1 MSPAHARLLADAVPS
16 GPDGPLRVFA
26 QPWYLL
32 LLVVVLGMVVGYLLV
47 LRRRRRDTVTFTNL
61 DLLDRVAPRRPG
73 RLRHLPAVALILAL
87 TLLTVALAG
96 PTAEARVP
104 RNKATVVLVIDVS
117 LSMQATDVAPTRLAA
132 AQAAAKSFAEQLT
145 PGVNLGLVAFAGTA
159 AVLVSP
165 TTDRTSVKRAVDGL
179 RLSESTATGEAIF
192 AAMSSVETF
201 SQSVS
206 GTQDGPT
213 PARIVLMSDG
223 KQTVPGPDGENE
235 ARGAFTAARK
245 AAETKIPV
253 STISFGT
260 NYGSIEIDGDRTSV
274 AVDDASLREIAELS
288 GGQFFSAAT
297 EDELRQVYA
306 ELGEQIGYEM
316 RRVDASRPWLL
327 GGALLLIAGLGA
339 GLALGRRIP

>member
-1 MSPAHARLLADAVPS
+1 
-16 GPDGPLRVFA
+16 
-26 QPWYLL
+26 
-32 LLVVVLGMVVGYLLV
+32 
-47 LRRRRRDTVTFTNL
+47 
-61 DLLDRVAPRRPG
+61 
-73 RLRHLPAVALILAL
+73 
-87 TLLTVALAG
+87 
-96 PTAEARVP
+96 
-104 RNKATVVLVIDVS
+104 VVLVIDVS
-117 LSMQATDVAPTRLAA
+117 LSMQATDVEPTRLAA
-132 AQAAAKSFAEQLT
+132 AQAAAKSFADQLT

-165 TTDRTSVKRAVDGL
+165 TTDRAAIKRAVDSL

-206 GTQDGPT
+206 GTQDGPP

-245 AAETKIPV
+245 AAEAKVPV

-260 NYGSIEIDGDRTSV
+260 DYGSIEIDGERTSV
-274 AVDDASLREIAELS
+274 AVDDASMREIAELS
-288 GGQFFSAAT
+288 GGQFFTAAT
-297 EDELRQVYA
+297 EGELRQVYA

-316 RRVDASRPWLL
+316 RRVDASRPWLM
-327 GGALLLIAGLGA
+327 GAALLLAAGVGV
-339 GLALGRRIP
+339 GIGLGRRLP

>member
-1 MSPAHARLLADAVPS
+1 MEGSTDAPGGWAS
-16 GPDGPLRVFA
+16 FA

-32 LLVVVLGMVVGYLLV
+32 MLLVVAGLAVAYALL
-47 LRRRRRDTVTFTNL
+47 LRRRRRDTVAFTNL
-61 DLLDRVAPRRPG
+61 ELLDRIAPRRPG

-87 TLLTVALAG
+87 TLLSVALAG

-104 RNKATVVLVIDVS
+104 RNRATVVLVIDVS

-132 AQAAAKSFAEQLT
+132 AQAAAKSFA
-145 PGVNLGLVAFAGTA
+145 GTA

-165 TTDRTSVKRAVDGL
+165 TADRASVKRAVDGL

-201 SQSVS
+201 TQSVS

-245 AAETKIPV
+245 AAEAKVPV

-260 NYGSIEIDGDRTSV
+260 DYGSIEIDGDRTSV

-288 GGQFFSAAT
+288 GGQFFTAAT

-306 ELGEQIGYEM
+306 ELGEQIGYET
-316 RRVDASRPWLL
+316 RRVDASRPWML
-327 GGALLLIAGLGA
+327 GGALLLVAGLGA

>member
-1 MSPAHARLLADAVPS
+1 VDLATLATP
-16 GPDGPLRVFA
+16 PPTFA
-26 QPWYLL
+26 SFATPWYLL
-32 LLVVVLGMVVGYLLV
+32 LLLVVVALAVGYVML
-47 LRRRRRDTVTFTNL
+47 LRRRRRDTVAFTSL
-61 DLLDRVAPRRPG
+61 ELLERIAPRRPG
-73 RLRHLPAVALILAL
+73 RIRHLPAAALILAL
-87 TLLTVALAG
+87 TLLTIALAG

-132 AQAAAKSFAEQLT
+132 AQAAAKSFADQLT
-145 PGVNLGLVAFAGTA
+145 PGVNLGLVSFAGTA

-165 TTDRTSVKRAVDGL
+165 TTDRASIKRAVDGL

-223 KQTVPGPDGENE
+223 KQTVPGPDGETE
-235 ARGAFTAARK
+235 PRGAFTAARK
-245 AAETKIPV
+245 AAEAKIPV

-260 NYGSIEIDGDRTSV
+260 DYGSIEIDGDRTSV
-274 AVDDASLREIAELS
+274 AVDDASMREIAELS
-288 GGQFFSAAT
+288 GGQFFTAAT

-316 RRVDASRPWLL
+316 RRVDSSRPWLM
-327 GGALLLIAGLGA
+327 GAALLLTAGLGA
-339 GLALGRRIP
+339 GIALGRRLP

>member
-1 MSPAHARLLADAVPS
+1 MLTFST
-16 GPDGPLRVFA
+16 
-26 QPWYLL
+26 PWWLL
-32 LLVVVLGMVVGYLLV
+32 LLVVVIGMAVGYLML
-47 LRRRRRDTVTFTNL
+47 LRRRRRDTLAFTNL
-61 DLLDRVAPRRPG
+61 ELLDRVAPRRPG

-104 RNKATVVLVIDVS
+104 RNRATVVLVIDVS
-117 LSMQATDVAPTRLAA
+117 LSMQATDVEPTRLAA
-132 AQAAAKSFAEQLT
+132 AQAAAKSFADQLT

-165 TTDRTSVKRAVDGL
+165 TTDRASVKRAVDGL

-206 GTQDGPT
+206 GTEDGPP

-223 KQTVPGPDGENE
+223 KQTVPGPPDGET
-235 ARGAFTAARK
+235 APRGAFTAARK
-245 AAETKIPV
+245 AAETKVPV

-260 NYGSIEIDGDRTSV
+260 DYGSIEIDGDRTSV
-274 AVDDASLREIAELS
+274 AVDDASMREIAELS
-288 GGQFFSAAT
+288 GGQFFTAAT
-297 EDELRQVYA
+297 EDELRQVYS

-316 RRVDASRPWLL
+316 RRVDASRPWMM
-327 GGALLLIAGLGA
+327 GGALLLIAGLGT
-339 GLALGRRIP
+339 GLALGRRLP